1 MPIAESRCDYDTNII
16 RRFARSIKFYS
27 VPIGP
32 VSFLIVH
39 ACSEFRSP
47 EIRGEERRGHRPVA
61 KIEEEARKRKKKK
74 EKGKEKANG
83 KIEKQEGRCEGT
95 EKARDK
101 GEADT
106 QDACVD
112 TLRPSP
118 SPSCSSVESKY
129 VDRRR
134 AHD

>member
-32 VSFLIVH
+32 VSFLILH

-47 EIRGEERRGHRPVA
+47 EIRGERRGHRPVA

>member
-1 MPIAESRCDYDTNII
+1 MRLRYEYNSS
-16 RRFARSIKFYS
+16 RFARSIKFYS

-32 VSFLIVH
+32 VSFLILH

-47 EIRGEERRGHRPVA
+47 EIRGERRGHRPVA

-74 EKGKEKANG
+74 EKGKGKANG

-101 GEADT
+101 ADT

>member
-1 MPIAESRCDYDTNII
+1 MRLRYEYNSSFRPIDKILFCTDWTGLLLNSTRMQRI
-16 RRFARSIKFYS
+16 
-27 VPIGP
+27 
-32 VSFLIVH
+32 SFP
-39 ACSEFRSP
+39 RNKR
-47 EIRGEERRGHRPVA
+47 RGEERRGHRPVA